1 MYLGT
6 HLGPVHFSTLAVSQ
20 LVCKVSIDLL
30 TLAGLST
37 NISADR
43 PANPGWC
50 TVSLQTC
57 RPWQVYGQFSDRVD
71 LMSQTCRPWQVYG
84 HFSVYDKTVHT
95 PADPGRFIYSA
106 TDLLTLAGLWT
117 QVVLF

>member
-1 MYLGT
+1 MGICQICLNILRNLSELCYLETGHKFYLHFDYLKQKEAIKT
-6 HLGPVHFSTLAVSQ
+6 LPIPIHFSTLAVSQ

-37 NISADR
+37 NISTDR
-43 PANPGWC
+43 PANPVWC

-71 LMSQTCRPWQVYG
+71 LMSQTC
-84 HFSVYDKTVHT
+84 
-95 PADPGRFIYSA
+95 
-106 TDLLTLAGLWT
+106 
-117 QVVLF
+117 

>member
-1 MYLGT
+1 MSSMDLCHVQSDNCQGWSPINPA
-6 HLGPVHFSTLAVSQ
+6 HSHFSTLAVSQ

-37 NISADR
+37 NISTDR

-71 LMSQTCRPWQVYG
+71 LMSQTC
-84 HFSVYDKTVHT
+84 
-95 PADPGRFIYSA
+95 
-106 TDLLTLAGLWT
+106 
-117 QVVLF
+117 

>member
-1 MYLGT
+1 MVFLLAPWQDQI
-6 HLGPVHFSTLAVSQ
+6 HQELLFHFSTLAVSQ

-37 NISADR
+37 NISTDR

-71 LMSQTCRPWQVYG
+71 LMSQTC
-84 HFSVYDKTVHT
+84 
-95 PADPGRFIYSA
+95 
-106 TDLLTLAGLWT
+106 
-117 QVVLF
+117 

>member
-1 MYLGT
+1 MFLLLKLKIYISDLI
-6 HLGPVHFSTLAVSQ
+6 LKQKDPIHFSTLAVSQ

-37 NISADR
+37 NISVDR

-57 RPWQVYGQFSDRVD
+57 RPLQVYGHFSDRVD
-71 LMSQTCRPWQVYG
+71 LMSQTC
-84 HFSVYDKTVHT
+84 
-95 PADPGRFIYSA
+95 
-106 TDLLTLAGLWT
+106 
-117 QVVLF
+117 